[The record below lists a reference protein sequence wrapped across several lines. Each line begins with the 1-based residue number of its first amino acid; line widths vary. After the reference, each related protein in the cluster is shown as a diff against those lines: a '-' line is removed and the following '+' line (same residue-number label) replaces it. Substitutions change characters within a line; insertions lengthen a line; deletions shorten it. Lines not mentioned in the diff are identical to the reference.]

1 MAVSFPPDPQQ
12 GDQFPSGNYVFVYD
26 GNKWVTAGSSGEL
39 AFIPGATGATGATG
53 PQGEDGA
60 TGIEGPVG
68 ATGAD
73 STVAGPPG
81 ATGAD
86 STVAGPP
93 GATGADGPPG
103 SPGPSGPGGG
113 DGPPGPPGP
122 PGPQNNVSGNL
133 GVSGEVNASGNI
145 NGNIIGGNELRTNG
159 TVRFSSSGQINMTTP
174 NYLRFHWNNGF
185 YYSIDGNSYV
195 LINSSPSDSN
205 LKTSLPIVGT
215 ASTIVS
221 ALNPTRFEY
230 LPNANLRLPAGER
243 YGFIA
248 QDIQA
253 ILPEAVDTVGMPE
266 SQTGEE
272 FLALSNDF
280 DAQLIAILT
289 KSLQEALARIDSLES
304 RVDALENP

>member
-1 MAVSFPPDPQQ
+1 
-12 GDQFPSGNYVFVYD
+12 
-26 GNKWVTAGSSGEL
+26 
-39 AFIPGATGATGATG
+39 
-53 PQGEDGA
+53 
-60 TGIEGPVG
+60 
-68 ATGAD
+68 
-73 STVAGPPG
+73 
-81 ATGAD
+81 
-86 STVAGPP
+86 
-93 GATGADGPPG
+93 
-103 SPGPSGPGGG
+103 
-113 DGPPGPPGP
+113 
-122 PGPQNNVSGNL
+122 
-133 GVSGEVNASGNI
+133 
-145 NGNIIGGNELRTNG
+145 
-159 TVRFSSSGQINMTTP
+159 MTTP